1 MTWHYPPH
9 QYELGLLHTLV
20 RKGRAANR
28 HVDYAPNYADT
39 MRSAEFSVDGADPFT
54 IEAPAGEPPAV
65 WTDGAAD
72 VRVREPGGEWTEPR
86 EVPGTASTPPHR
98 EPEPI
103 VTLEPT
109 PRDGLWELASPV
121 LGRPVFRSASTPV
134 VSSGESREEAFAL
147 TEEQET
153 RHDVRRLPDGRWTTV
168 HALGFRFLRIDAD
181 DVTELVVEAYE
192 HPVSR
197 TGSFACSDATLTRI
211 WQVSASTLHTCMHGL
226 MLDGIK
232 RDRMPWIGDQAL
244 NTLAN
249 AYAFGDAGIVQDS
262 LVALGRPRS
271 GYVNGIAD
279 YSLWWLIATGFLA
292 RSFDARDH
300 LAAEADNIHA
310 FATDLAAHAGEDG
323 LLRPAGTDDD
333 FQLVFIDWGVDVDPT
348 RDPTALQLLWHWAL
362 TSTADVLASAGHP
375 GAERWRELAATVRA
389 TLQRVGRTADGGWRA
404 YADGSAEASLYPAFL
419 AVLAGLSG
427 PGDASVAALLAGAE
441 RAGTP
446 FMTGFFLR
454 ALIELGDTEGAV
466 RRIRALWGGMLDAG
480 ATSFWEDFAEASD
493 SDGTDSDRADSDI
506 AMYGRPFGKSLCHAW
521 SSGPAALLPDA
532 ILGLRPLAD
541 GWSRFAVDPHLGGL
555 EWAEARVPTPG
566 GDIAVTVRGGD
577 VTVDVPPGSTLVG
590 PEGEHPGPAVVRWPT
605 ALG

>member
-20 RKGRAANR
+20 REGRAANR

-39 MRSAEFSVDGADPFT
+39 LRSAEFRVGDGAAVVVET
-54 IEAPAGEPPAV
+54 AQGEPPAL
-65 WTDGAAD
+65 WTDGDAD
-72 VRVREPGGEWTEPR
+72 VLVRVPGGDWTPPR
-86 EVPGTASTPPHR
+86 AVPGDASTPPHR
-98 EPEPI
+98 VPEPV
-103 VTLEPT
+103 VTVRPRL
-109 PRDGLWELASPV
+109 RDGLWTLDAPV
-121 LGRPVFRSASTPV
+121 LGRPIFRASSPPV
-134 VSSGESREEAFAL
+134 VSSGESVPEADAAAQD
-147 TEEQET
+147 QET
-153 RHDVRRLPDGRWTTV
+153 RHDVRRLPDGRWTTE
-168 HALGFRFLRIDAD
+168 HALGFRFLRIDAH
-181 DVTELVVEAYE
+181 DVEDVAVEAYE
-192 HPVSR
+192 HPVER
-197 TGSFACSDATLTRI
+197 AGSFACSDETLTRI
-211 WQVSASTLHTCMHGL
+211 WRTSAATLRTCMHGL

-249 AYAFGDAGIVQDS
+249 GYAFGDAGIVQDS

-292 RSFDARDH
+292 RSFDADAY
-300 LAAEADNIHA
+300 LLAEAEHIHA
-310 FATDLAAHAGEDG
+310 FTADLARHAGDDG

-333 FQLVFIDWGVDVDPT
+333 FQLVFLDWGVDVDPT

-362 TSTADVLASAGHP
+362 TSAAHVLGTARHP
-375 GAERWRELAATVRA
+375 GADRWDALAATVRE
-389 TLQRVGRTADGGWRA
+389 TLQRVGRTPDGGWRT
-404 YADGSAEASLYPAFL
+404 YADGRSEPSAYPAFL

-427 PGDASVAALLAGAE
+427 PDDLAVRGLLERTE

-454 ALIELGDTEGAV
+454 ALIELGDRDGAV
-466 RRIRALWGGMLDAG
+466 RRIRSLWGGMLENDAR
-480 ATSFWEDFAEASD
+480 TFWEEFA
-493 SDGTDSDRADSDI
+493 DGDRSPY

-532 ILGLRPLAD
+532 VLGLRPLAD
-541 GWSRFAVDPHLGGL
+541 GWRRFVVEPHLGDL
-555 EWAEARVPTPG
+555 EWAEARVPAPD
-566 GDIAVTVRGGD
+566 GDIVVAVRDGVLTVE
-577 VTVDVPPGSTLVG
+577 VPPGTVLTTAD
-590 PEGEHPGPAVVRWPT
+590 GEHAGPAIVRAPV